1 VTQVNVANLLN
12 RFAAGLNQH
21 SANLAAESRIA
32 QQQGTQV
39 LSAAVLYDQE
49 TSVVGLDDRAGYPFK
64 HADLTQRLSSFVAA
78 VDAHPGWWP
87 IAVTPVIHQR
97 MLSKQHGSEIWP
109 LSRKKLTQDRSLALN
124 SERVKISFPICL

>member
-1 VTQVNVANLLN
+1 MSPISLN
-12 RFAAGLNQH
+12 RFAARLNQR

-49 TSVVGLDDRAGYPFK
+49 TSVVRLDDGAGYPFK
-64 HADLTQRLSSFVAA
+64 DADLTQPLSSFVAA

-87 IAVTPVIHQR
+87 TAVSPV
-97 MLSKQHGSEIWP
+97 SA
-109 LSRKKLTQDRSLALN
+109 DAL
-124 SERVKISFPICL
+124 EATWG